1 MDNTKITL
9 KNVKVVF
16 VSLED
21 EGFGRSITVDAT
33 PKDVKE
39 AITKW
44 VKDNNIGKGDKAG
57 TPNFKD
63 YEQTTQY
70 QFKMND
76 NTRFAGV
83 NGLSEKDLGF
93 GAQVSLTA
101 NSFAYDNKFGK
112 GTGSSLS
119 AVVVE
124 ARSPTSADSDL
135 ADLMGNLGAD
145 DKLPL
150 DDSPPLTDDDAPNEI
165 SLSDIPF

>member
-33 PKDVKE
+33 SKEVKE
-39 AITKW
+39 TITKW
-44 VKDNNIGKGDKAG
+44 VKDNNIGKGDNAG
-57 TPNFKD
+57 KPNFKD
-63 YEQTTQY
+63 YENTTQY

-76 NTRFAGV
+76 NTRFAGI

-101 NSFAYDNKFGK
+101 NSFQYDNKFGK

-135 ADLMGNLGAD
+135 AELLGGMESDAPIND
-145 DKLPL
+145 A
-150 DDSPPLTDDDAPNEI
+150 PPPTDDDAPI
-165 SLSDIPF
+165 DLSSIPFN